1 MRISDSQISGYVN
14 HEKQQTVTQQQSS
27 SSQKTD
33 VELGPMQRVVGHQE
47 SVDIAYYYYYQNE
60 ESSRLY
66 SQTDIINPDAGEQL
80 NITQEELTHTLVSG
94 ILEQNIRIGDVLYA
108 PSDSTNNSSSD
119 SSNNRTNTSFIQE
132 LGLQVSSENQ
142 AASVQAESFSSNGT
156 ASTTDITVK
165 KQQLLESSETLT
177 LVSEGEIVTDDGRSI
192 SFRLELE
199 LDHHYTELTSEQLNV
214 RSQDLVDPLVI
225 SLDGR
230 APSLSSSTFSFD
242 INSDGQNDNLS
253 QLASGAGFL
262 AIDHN
267 QDGIINNGQELFGT
281 QSGNAYA
288 DLAVYDDNHDGWID
302 ESDAVFS
309 QLLVWQPGMRD
320 SEEGGLISLKDAA
333 VGAISLQAI
342 ETPFAITD
350 EHNNTLGMIQRSGV
364 YLKESGEAGLIQQ
377 IDLVIQASQSDSHS
391 PEQSFEDRAFEDQIF
406 KERANELTQQF
417 QQYMANNKDQIL
429 QQSLTEIGSL
439 IEIDVESLTI
449 NGEAIQ
455 LNEDAQPILLLARQ
469 IQFDARL
476 QESSF
481 LHVQQQSS
489 FRQTT
494 LTSYDASQDE
504 AAAQPSATAYTPE
517 FSGSRELDYARHD
530 SAYLEEKDAV
540 KNSIIE
546 GVLKPLYEQL
556 KLQRQ
561 KAADEYGK

>member
-1 MRISDSQISGYVN
+1 MRISDSQISEYVN
-14 HEKQQTVTQQQSS
+14 HEKQQKVTQQQTS

-33 VELGPMQRVVGHQE
+33 VELDPMQRVVGHQE

-66 SQTDIINPDAGEQL
+66 SQTDIIKPNAGEQL
-80 NITQEELTHTLVSG
+80 SITQEELTHTLVSG
-94 ILEQNIRIGDVLYA
+94 ILEQNVHIGDVLYA
-108 PSDSTNNSSSD
+108 PSASTNDSTNNSSSD

-142 AASVQAESFSSNGT
+142 AASVQADSFSSNGT

-267 QDGIINNGQELFGT
+267 QDGIINDGQELFGT
-281 QSGNAYA
+281 QSGNGYA

-309 QLLVWQPGMRD
+309 QLLVWQPGMTD
-320 SEEGGLISLKDAA
+320 SEQGGLISLKDAA

-364 YLKESGEAGLIQQ
+364 YLKESGEVGLIQQ
-377 IDLVIQASQSDSHS
+377 IDLVIQASQSDIRP
-391 PEQSFEDRAFEDQIF
+391 PEQSFEDRIFE
-406 KERANELTQQF
+406 ERANELTQRF
-417 QQYMANNKDQIL
+417 QQYMADNKDQIL

-439 IEIDVESLTI
+439 IEIDAESLTI

-455 LNEDAQPILLLARQ
+455 LSESAQPILLLARQ
-469 IQFDARL
+469 FQFDARL
-476 QESSF
+476 QESN
-481 LHVQQQSS
+481 VQQQSS

-494 LTSYDASQDE
+494 VSSYDASQDE
-504 AAAQPSATAYTPE
+504 AAVQPAITAYTPE
-517 FSGSRELDYARHD
+517 FSVSRELDYARHD

>member
-267 QDGIINNGQELFGT
+267 QDGIINDGQELFGT
-281 QSGNAYA
+281 QSGNGYA

-309 QLLVWQPGMRD
+309 QLLVWQPGMTD
-320 SEEGGLISLKDAA
+320 SEQGGLISLKDAA

-364 YLKESGEAGLIQQ
+364 YLKESGEVGLIQQ
-377 IDLVIQASQSDSHS
+377 IDLVIQASQSDIRP
-391 PEQSFEDRAFEDQIF
+391 PEQSFEDRIFE
-406 KERANELTQQF
+406 ERANELTQRF
-417 QQYMANNKDQIL
+417 QQYMADNKDQIL

-439 IEIDVESLTI
+439 IEIDAESLTI

-455 LNEDAQPILLLARQ
+455 LSESAQPILLLARQ
-469 IQFDARL
+469 FQFDARL
-476 QESSF
+476 QESN
-481 LHVQQQSS
+481 VQQQSS

-494 LTSYDASQDE
+494 VSSYDASQDE
-504 AAAQPSATAYTPE
+504 AAVQPAITAYTPE
-517 FSGSRELDYARHD
+517 FSVSRELDYARHD